1 MKIRKECPKCGFEG
15 LMTCVCSIGAAGKK
29 YICPNC
35 HYMFENL
42 KGRGNPAEIFNFKNR
57 SSYFPKCGIIFRF
70 IISILFNIEIK
81 FYEDLL

>member
-35 HYMFENL
+35 DYMFENL
-42 KGRGNPAEIFNFKNR
+42 KGRGNP
-57 SSYFPKCGIIFRF
+57 P
-70 IISILFNIEIK
+70 
-81 FYEDLL
+81 